1 MTDLNNAG
9 TQNQLAHYYT
19 AQSLG
24 GFEDFYLNP
33 AGILANSVYATGS
46 TDARKSFIIANG
58 TKNFVSKFKKTSPY
72 TDYVPVIR
80 YAEVLLNAAEAYA
93 RGGNL
98 FNYF

>member
-1 MTDLNNAG
+1 MGGTYIGSEAVFFLPMTDLNNAG

-58 TKNFVSKFKKTSPY
+58 TKNFVSKFKKNIT
-72 TDYVPVIR
+72 
-80 YAEVLLNAAEAYA
+80 LH
-93 RGGNL
+93 
-98 FNYF
+98 